1 MVLRVTLR
9 YYKALRVFLQDIKSH
24 ELLRYI
30 VVLQERR
37 GNTRGDN
44 WLNMAK
50 QVKAFSFCQ
59 LKLAGQML
67 SQTATTMKVKR

>member
-1 MVLRVTLR
+1 MSGATTHYEVLEGTTSGTSSHYEIL
-9 YYKALRVFLQDIKSH
+9 KALRVFLQDIKSH

-50 QVKAFSFCQ
+50 
-59 LKLAGQML
+59 
-67 SQTATTMKVKR
+67 